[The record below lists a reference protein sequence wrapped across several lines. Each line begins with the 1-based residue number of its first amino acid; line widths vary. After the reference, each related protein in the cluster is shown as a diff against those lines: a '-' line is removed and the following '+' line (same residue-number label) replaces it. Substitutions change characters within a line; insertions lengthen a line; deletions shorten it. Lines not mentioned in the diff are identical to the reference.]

1 MSVWDRQRQARK
13 KEILKAAEY
22 LFGEVGYSQTTIEA
36 IAERAGVGI
45 ATVYK
50 YFGNKARIV
59 DELILPDLEKVAAN
73 VKKIISNPPKD
84 PGLAM
89 AELVDK
95 YRLLKD
101 NWSNRKLLRAFSL
114 TGVCTEEVLNA
125 VVEKTDTQ
133 AQTHIRDLLL
143 VLRAKGRIRA
153 ILDIDDAAMIVFSVL
168 NQHYFTF
175 ITHEDIPA
183 DKMFADMARRIRLL
197 FEPWK
202 EP

>member
-22 LFGEVGYSQTTIEA
+22 LFGEVGYSQTTIES
-36 IAERAGVGI
+36 IGERAVVGI

-59 DELILPDLEKVAAN
+59 DELILPDLEKVTAN

-114 TGVCTEEVLNA
+114 TGVCTEEVLNS

-133 AQTHIRDLLL
+133 AQAHIRDLLL

-153 ILDIDDAAMIVFSVL
+153 SLDIDDAAMVVFSVL

-175 ITHEDIPA
+175 ITHDDIPTE
-183 DKMFADMARRIRLL
+183 KIFADMARRIRLL

-202 EP
+202 ES